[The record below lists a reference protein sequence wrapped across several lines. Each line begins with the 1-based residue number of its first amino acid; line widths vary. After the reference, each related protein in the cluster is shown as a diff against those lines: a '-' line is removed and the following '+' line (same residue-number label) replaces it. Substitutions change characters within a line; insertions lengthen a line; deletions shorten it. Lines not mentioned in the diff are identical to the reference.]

1 MVARQQLQVGS
12 VIDGFVVGEKIHAG
26 GMASLWRVTKVGVD
40 IPIVMKVPTILD
52 GEDATIIVGFEMEMM
67 ILPRLS
73 GAHVP
78 KCIAVKDFAQQPY
91 IVMEYVSGA
100 NLLSL
105 LDEAPLSPARVAQI
119 GAKVAAALVD
129 LHRQNVLHL
138 DIKPSNI
145 MIRDSGEAALID
157 FGLSRHLHLPDLLEE
172 EFHVPMGTG
181 PYISPEQVLRNRTDP
196 RSDIFSLGVL
206 LYHFATK
213 VRPWGIPKFNR
224 ALRARLW
231 RDPVPPR
238 KLNPDV
244 PPWLQE
250 IILRCLEPDPARRY
264 PTAAQLL
271 FDLQHPEEVRL
282 TERAQRMEQS
292 GFITTLKRRFKSA
305 ATDVEQP
312 RAVAEPA
319 TNAAPIVMAAVD
331 LSEGMEPLAEA
342 LRKEAAR
349 VLHFVPGARLAC
361 INVLKLNRVGLNY
374 SRDAEGR
381 NIHIT
386 RLVELKGWA
395 RPLGLSTGE
404 VTFHVLES
412 PDPATALID
421 FAKSNNVDQI
431 LICARASSNLRR
443 YLGSVSSQ
451 VVAEA
456 PCTVTVVRL
465 PTGSAPL
472 IEATEEPL
480 RAREPG
486 LS

>member
-1 MVARQQLQVGS
+1 MPVRQQLQTGS
-12 VIDGFVVGEKIHAG
+12 VLDGFTIGEKIHAG
-26 GMASLWRVTKVGVD
+26 GMASLWRVTKLGID
-40 IPIVMKVPTILD
+40 MPIVMKVPTILD
-52 GEDATIIVGFEMEMM
+52 GEDATIIVGFEMEAM

-73 GAHVP
+73 GVHVP
-78 KCIAVKDFAQQPY
+78 KTIAVKSIAQQPY
-91 IVMEYVSGA
+91 VVMEYVQGT
-100 NLLSL
+100 NLLKL
-105 LDEAPLSPARVAQI
+105 LDEAPLEPEHVAQI
-119 GAKVAAALVD
+119 GAKIAAALVD

-145 MIRDSGEAALID
+145 MLRDSGEAALID
-157 FGLSRHLHLPDLLEE
+157 FGLSRHMLLPDLLEE

-181 PYISPEQVLRNRTDP
+181 PYISPEQVLHNRTDP

-238 KLNPDV
+238 KLNPAI

-250 IILRCLEPDPARRY
+250 VILRCLEPQAANRY

-271 FDLQHPEEVRL
+271 FDLQHPDEVRL
-282 TERAQRMEQS
+282 TERATRMEQS
-292 GFITTLKRRFKSA
+292 GFWTTMKRRFRSA
-305 ATDVEQP
+305 ALDTEQVQQISERP
-312 RAVAEPA
+312 V
-319 TNAAPIVMAAVD
+319 TTAPIVLAAVD
-331 LSEGMEPLAEA
+331 LSEGMEALAAA
-342 LRKEAAR
+342 LRREAAR

-361 INVLKLNRVGLNY
+361 VNVLKLNRIGLNY
-374 SRDAEGR
+374 SRDEQGR
-381 NIHIT
+381 NIHVT
-386 RLVELKGWA
+386 RLVELKEWA
-395 RPLGLSTGE
+395 RPLGLGVGD

-412 PDPATALID
+412 PDPGASLIE

-431 LICARASSNLRR
+431 LICARGSSNLRR
-443 YLGSVSSQ
+443 YLGSTSTK

-465 PTGSAPL
+465 PAAANE
-472 IEATEEPL
+472 IAEELDALEQAGTP
-480 RAREPG
+480 
-486 LS
+486 